1 MSLPKAVLDQL
12 KVSPGEKFRIA
23 DHDPSWL
30 PPGMRD
36 LSKAERKARAAE
48 LLADNQRELAP
59 AQDVLYADGRRS
71 LLLVFQAMDAAG
83 KDSTIKHVM
92 SGVNPQG
99 CEVTSFKQ
107 PSSEELAHNFLW
119 RYAKAVPQRGRIGI
133 FNRSYYEEVLVVK
146 VHPQWLDKQNLPPGH
161 RGAKLWAQ
169 RYDAINDF
177 EQHLTESG
185 TTILKFFLNVSLG
198 EQRNRFLARIDD
210 PAKNWKFSSADLNER
225 ALWPAYMDAFED
237 AINATATHHAPWY
250 VIPAD
255 RKWAMRAAVA
265 DIVTTTLES
274 MDLAYPTLDPTAQ
287 AGLQEARTALEAERT

>member
-1 MSLPKAVLDQL
+1 MTLPKAVLDQL
-12 KVSPGEKFRIA
+12 KVVPGEKFQIS
-23 DHDPSWL
+23 DHDPAWL
-30 PPGMRD
+30 PLD
-36 LSKAERKARAAE
+36 LRELGKDERKARAAE
-48 LLADNQRELAP
+48 LLADNKRELAP
-59 AQDVLYADGRRS
+59 AQDVLYADGRKA

-107 PSSEELAHNFLW
+107 PSSEELAHDFLW

-146 VHPQWLDKQNLPPGH
+146 VHPEWLDKQRLPPGG
-161 RGAKLWAQ
+161 RGEKFWQQ

-177 EQHLTESG
+177 EEHLSESG
-185 TTILKFFLNVSLG
+185 TTILKFFLNVSLD
-198 EQRNRFLARIDD
+198 EQRNRFLARIGD
-210 PAKNWKFSSADLNER
+210 PAKNWKFSGADLAER
-225 ALWPAYMDAFED
+225 ALWPAYMEAFES

-255 RKWAMRAAVA
+255 RKWAMRATVA
-265 DIVTTTLES
+265 DIITTTLAS
-274 MDLAYPTLDPTAQ
+274 MELAYPSLDDAALAALQTAKV
-287 AGLQEARTALEAERT
+287 ALEAEGT

>member
-1 MSLPKAVLDQL
+1 VSLPKTVLDQL
-12 KVSPGEKFRIA
+12 KIVPGEKFRIA
-23 DHDPSWL
+23 DHDPRWL
-30 PPGMRD
+30 PPGLRE
-36 LSKAERKARAAE
+36 LSKGDRKARSAE

-59 AQDVLYADGRRS
+59 AQDVLYADGRQA

-119 RYAKAVPQRGRIGI
+119 RYAKAAPQRGRIGI

-146 VHPQWLDKQNLPPGH
+146 VHPEWLDKQRLPPGD
-161 RGAKLWAQ
+161 RGKEFWQ
-169 RYDAINDF
+169 ERYDAIRDF
-177 EQHLTESG
+177 EKHLTESG
-185 TTILKFFLNVSLG
+185 THILKFFLNVSLD
-198 EQRNRFLARIDD
+198 EQRERFLSRIDD
-210 PAKNWKFSSADLNER
+210 PAKNWKFSSADLSER
-225 ALWPAYMDAFED
+225 ALWPSYMAAFED
-237 AINATATHHAPWY
+237 AINATSTHYAPWY

-265 DIVTTTLES
+265 DIVSTTLAS
-274 MDLAYPTLDPTAQ
+274 MDLAYPALDDTAL
-287 AGLQEARTALEAERT
+287 AGLQTAKAALESEGT